1 METRTFTCISC
12 PIGCRLTVEIE
23 DGKIKSISGNKCQR
37 GITYAEN
44 EIYDPKRTLT
54 STIKIEGGIIDQLP
68 VRTKDPIPKGKMNA
82 AMLYLKDLKVKAPVA
97 LGDVIEADFL
107 GTGVALIATRTVKE
121 KRIS

>member
-23 DGKIKSISGNKCQR
+23 DGKIKSISGSKCQR

-68 VRTKDPIPKGKMNA
+68 VRTKDPIPKGKMNE
-82 AMLYLKDLKVKAPVA
+82 AMLYLKDLKEKAPVA
-97 LGDVIEADFL
+97 LGDVIAADFL